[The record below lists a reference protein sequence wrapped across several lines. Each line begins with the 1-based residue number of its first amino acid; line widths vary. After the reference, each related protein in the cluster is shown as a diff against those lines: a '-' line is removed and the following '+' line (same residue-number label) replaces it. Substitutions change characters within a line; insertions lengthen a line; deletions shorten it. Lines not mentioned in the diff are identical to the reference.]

1 MIGPVIVVVSL
12 VLSYFVVTWILLG
25 YWGQALMIGI
35 LASPIF
41 SLTLL
46 ATSFVLKGPNWRAFW
61 LANAILIL
69 IFGGL
74 ELYGLLT
81 IKDNPATRF
90 GGALLSVDGRVTR
103 AGYASLVLD
112 IAICVVSNFLG
123 FFLSRVLIKRLN
135 VQ

>member
-1 MIGPVIVVVSL
+1 M
-12 VLSYFVVTWILLG
+12 G

-41 SLTLL
+41 SLILFAASLL
-46 ATSFVLKGPNWRAFW
+46 ANGLNWRAFW
-61 LANAILIL
+61 LANAFLTL

-90 GGALLSVDGRVTR
+90 GGAHLSVDGSITV
-103 AGYASLVLD
+103 AGYASLILD

-123 FFLSRVLIKRLN
+123 FFLSRVLIRRLD